1 MDSIR
6 IFGYKSFKKLEVQLH
21 PINLLI
27 GANGAGKSNFLS
39 LFEMLGNVYEKRL
52 GAYVAQVGGVDK
64 LLYQGR
70 KVTDKIDLELRQDK
84 NFYHLELMEADGKLM
99 IQNEAVG
106 YSNFPAR
113 FESVN
118 INQYA
123 DESKLKEYVGTRS
136 GDYLNEYISQIRK
149 FHFHDTGRRSPFT
162 ADSSSGTADS
172 FSSSSISTDS
182 RMLLVISILSST
194 GTSASSSFRRMASE
208 TKSANIFAD
217 SAVSILSV
225 WHT

>member
-1 MDSIR
+1 MRMS
-6 IFGYKSFKKLEVQLH
+6 V
-21 PINLLI
+21 
-27 GANGAGKSNFLS
+27 
-39 LFEMLGNVYEKRL
+39 LGNAANCSTALASVTPQ
-52 GAYVAQVGGVDK
+52 YVVV
-64 LLYQGR
+64 
-70 KVTDKIDLELRQDK
+70 
-84 NFYHLELMEADGKLM
+84 M
-99 IQNEAVG
+99 
-106 YSNFPAR
+106 
-113 FESVN
+113 
-118 INQYA
+118 
-123 DESKLKEYVGTRS
+123 TRS
-136 GDYLNEYISQIRK
+136 LWPSPLQKSRNWSSIILMPDILRNDTIMHIWSAEAMSRIISAQSGTPDCPPVNRLLTRK
-149 FHFHDTGRRSPFT
+149 PDNGRTISFFVARSAASRCPLTT